1 MREPQR
7 LVLSIFLSKRQ
18 SRFLKM
24 TQAQATLK
32 NVFYERHVSKD
43 LPRNFEKLKKEA
55 AKEPATY
62 ECFHTTKICPIT
74 RSKYMIQIISE

>member
-1 MREPQR
+1 M
-7 LVLSIFLSKRQ
+7 FLTIYHVISK
-18 SRFLKM
+18 
-24 TQAQATLK
+24 
-32 NVFYERHVSKD
+32 
-43 LPRNFEKLKKEA
+43 KLKKEA